1 MATGRPYTVQ
11 VIHKKNRFFCHIS
24 FALEDTKEVD
34 RSSKMGGIDLNP
46 QVISVTIVHPN
57 GNYLASRNFPC
68 PDLPYVSHEKR
79 LHIIGNLCR
88 EIAEWLKKQGVT
100 QVALEDP
107 PLKRS

>member
-1 MATGRPYTVQ
+1 
-11 VIHKKNRFFCHIS
+11 
-24 FALEDTKEVD
+24 
-34 RSSKMGGIDLNP
+34 MGGIDLNP